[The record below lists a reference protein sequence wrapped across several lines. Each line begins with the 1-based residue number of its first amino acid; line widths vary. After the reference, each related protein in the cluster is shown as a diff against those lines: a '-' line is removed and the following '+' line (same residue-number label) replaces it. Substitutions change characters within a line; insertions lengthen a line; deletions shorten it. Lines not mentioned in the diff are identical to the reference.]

1 MNNQGRNIIGRR
13 GIILSL
19 AVAGVA
25 AGLLW
30 FGVLGGV
37 GAASADGGPNSD
49 TQRNSM
55 LQDQHQQP
63 PVNSCIIFFIPC

>member
-37 GAASADGGPNSD
+37 GAASADGGPNSGG
-49 TQRNSM
+49 QGAGQQYN
-55 LQDQHQQP
+55 QQHD
-63 PVNSCIIFFIPC
+63 VSTCFFFIPC